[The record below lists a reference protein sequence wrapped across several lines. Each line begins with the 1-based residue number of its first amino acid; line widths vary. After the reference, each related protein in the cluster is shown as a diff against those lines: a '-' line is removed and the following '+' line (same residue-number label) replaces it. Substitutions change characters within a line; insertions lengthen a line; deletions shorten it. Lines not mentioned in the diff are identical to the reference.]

1 MNDLT
6 HSVLIKKDE
15 EFTELDHIKK
25 ELDVLKIKDE
35 INDKN
40 SIIQTT
46 IDRYTQWK
54 KEFLKKHGKTL
65 EEWNKIDLLKELTD
79 ENVSNDWKS
88 KLTLA
93 FEKKQEK
100 YRHSYVIPDISYI
113 KSENKTQK
121 TFPDEMLKNLTNR
134 FEVINTEYL
143 IVGEEIHLTFT
154 NGKGESRSQT
164 GEQFKKETDNKRST
178 I

>member
-1 MNDLT
+1 MNSLRQ
-6 HSVLIKKDE
+6 SVLIKNANE
-15 EFTELDHIKK
+15 STELDQIKK

-35 INDKN
+35 IDDKN

-46 IDRYTQWK
+46 IDRYTKWK

-65 EEWNKIDLLKELTD
+65 EEWNKLDLLKELAD

-100 YRHSYVIPDISYI
+100 YRHSYVLPDIAYI
-113 KSENKTQK
+113 KSEDKTQN
-121 TFPDEMLKNLTNR
+121 TFPDEILKNLTNR

-164 GEQFKKETDNKRST
+164 GDQSKKETDDKRST